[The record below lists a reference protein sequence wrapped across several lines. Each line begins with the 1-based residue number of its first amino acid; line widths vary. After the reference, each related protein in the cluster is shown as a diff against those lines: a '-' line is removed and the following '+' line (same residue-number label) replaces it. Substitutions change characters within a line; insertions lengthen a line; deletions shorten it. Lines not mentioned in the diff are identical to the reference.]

1 MTNYNE
7 RLGEILETLNNKA
20 REERA
25 SCTERNNWEG
35 YNFAYE
41 GLEREAKQAI
51 TSLTKELVAE
61 AEPVNKQGEIDI
73 DEPAYNDGY
82 WSGAYNALEKF
93 KQNLLKALEEV

>member
-7 RLGEILETLNNKA
+7 RLDEILETLNNKA

-51 TSLTKELVAE
+51 TSLIKELVAE
-61 AEPVNKQGEIDI
+61 AKPEIKAHPLGPVTLADCQRGLDQFE
-73 DEPAYNDGY
+73 
-82 WSGAYNALEKF
+82 
-93 KQNLLKALEEV
+93 QNLLKALEEV